1 MSALHVVIR
10 PCPERAPSEDLA
22 STYGLFDLLVQGVNL
37 TARIG
42 EGQSLSVLGD
52 LGHAVAHLAAGRRS
66 RATVEFYADEEPWEL
81 GLELDGREVL
91 VSVLRSGPA
100 PEVAIH
106 ERRVELV
113 ALREGVQRALE
124 EAPAARVPA
133 ALQATLL
140 GSLRALGQAPPVTGG
155 PRILRHA
162 ARIAPRPVQ
171 GLALGARAAFR
182 RTRPTPH
189 EQVPD
194 ALLERADLHSLLV
207 RGEFCVTA
215 HDHTAELGTLYL
227 FLGAEQL
234 VLLGEEVFSAW
245 QGGRP
250 LFRRVEC
257 GEARFAVRRG
267 PGDGPVS
274 LTVSSP
280 ALRTERPGITFPE
293 IPAPAFVRAVA
304 QFAEALA
311 ETFVAH
317 DATQVTNLRLAAL
330 RQAAVALEDSVEDAL
345 ADDSLTN
352 PEPESYRSFALGSR
366 RNDTRGPWEHGGKM
380 RFLPRWVATVPGIDL
395 SATFLCGD
403 HILLGAA
410 RETACIHR
418 TSGEVVW
425 RMPTQRAVCVVT
437 PLGLARL
444 HADGRVEVHEL
455 GTGELRFATAIEP
468 RSGARP
474 SGAVVCAPG
483 LPKLLVLTEGDRRIT
498 AIDLVSGDIRWRF
511 TGRRPTGYRLRRA
524 GKLLLAATDSA
535 LLALDVAS
543 GEVVWRLRDRVPF
556 SGDLALDHDAAF
568 AIAGSQ
574 SSTSAKLVHL
584 DLWSGTPRWSAD
596 LSEGFTPGQPPLVT
610 ASTVV
615 VPVRGPQGSGA
626 QAFDRAT
633 GELAWLHGPGLVSPM
648 AAWLPVDSSVVVNSA
663 GGSLVCLD
671 ARTGNVRY
679 SHVFSRPV
687 DADQPRRLEPVLR
700 SGALFVP
707 QHQVHVVRPRDGELL
722 GTVPTDLIPDL
733 VRVDERCDV
742 YVVEESGHVA
752 AFGAAPRLTL
762 VR

>member
-1 MSALHVVIR
+1 
-10 PCPERAPSEDLA
+10 
-22 STYGLFDLLVQGVNL
+22 
-37 TARIG
+37 
-42 EGQSLSVLGD
+42 
-52 LGHAVAHLAAGRRS
+52 
-66 RATVEFYADEEPWEL
+66 
-81 GLELDGREVL
+81 
-91 VSVLRSGPA
+91 
-100 PEVAIH
+100 
-106 ERRVELV
+106 
-113 ALREGVQRALE
+113 
-124 EAPAARVPA
+124 
-133 ALQATLL
+133 
-140 GSLRALGQAPPVTGG
+140 
-155 PRILRHA
+155 
-162 ARIAPRPVQ
+162 
-171 GLALGARAAFR
+171 
-182 RTRPTPH
+182 
-189 EQVPD
+189 
-194 ALLERADLHSLLV
+194 
-207 RGEFCVTA
+207 
-215 HDHTAELGTLYL
+215 
-227 FLGAEQL
+227 
-234 VLLGEEVFSAW
+234 
-245 QGGRP
+245 
-250 LFRRVEC
+250 
-257 GEARFAVRRG
+257 
-267 PGDGPVS
+267 
-274 LTVSSP
+274 
-280 ALRTERPGITFPE
+280 
-293 IPAPAFVRAVA
+293 
-304 QFAEALA
+304 
-311 ETFVAH
+311 
-317 DATQVTNLRLAAL
+317 
-330 RQAAVALEDSVEDAL
+330 
-345 ADDSLTN
+345 
-352 PEPESYRSFALGSR
+352 
-366 RNDTRGPWEHGGKM
+366 M

-403 HILLGAA
+403 HMLLGAA

-418 TSGEVVW
+418 ASGEVVW

-444 HADGRVEVHEL
+444 HADGRVQVHDL
-455 GTGELRFATAIEP
+455 ATGELRFATAIEP

-524 GKLLLAATDSA
+524 GKLLLAAATDSA

-574 SSTSAKLVHL
+574 SSSSGKLVHL

-596 LSEGFTPGQPPLVT
+596 LSEGFTPGQPPLIT

-615 VPVRGPQGSGA
+615 VPVRGHQGSGA

-679 SHVFSRPV
+679 SHVFSRQV

-752 AFGAAPRLTL
+752 AFGAAPKLTL